1 MNFIGIDLHK
11 KTISICV
18 VNQEREILQRKRFHC
33 SAPERIVAFFET
45 AKPFQA
51 VVEATA
57 SYEWLFKLLE
67 PLSDRM
73 VLAHP
78 KKLRVIAES
87 TRKSDKL
94 DAQVLAEFL
103 ALDMVPQ
110 SHRPTPRQREHR
122 VLVRHRFYVR
132 RRLSSTQTKIRRI
145 LSNYNADRPDLF
157 RAEGQAYLKALAV
170 SKADRFVLDD
180 LMEEWR
186 QFRRRLKTV
195 EKELL
200 SFSQKAPAKEAEA
213 RAVLDTI
220 PGVGAIT
227 VDVVV
232 SELGDVGRFRSQ
244 KKASAFAGLSPGQR
258 ESAGRSK
265 ELGITKEGS
274 RLLRWALVEAAWRLV
289 RFSKRWKTVYEN
301 LAARRGKKK
310 AIVAVARRLLCVMV
324 SMLQTG
330 SRYCPAG
337 IGSAGSRHG

>member
-1 MNFIGIDLHK
+1 MNHVGIDLHK

-18 VNQEREILQRKRFHC
+18 VSQERKVLDRKQFFC
-33 SAPERIVAFFET
+33 SDPKRIVAFFEGLR
-45 AKPFQA
+45 PFQA

-57 SYEWLFKLLE
+57 SYEWLFNLLE
-67 PLSDRM
+67 PLSERM

-103 ALDMVPQ
+103 VMDMIPQ

-132 RRLSSTQTKIRRI
+132 RRQCGTRTKIRRI

-157 RAEGQAYLKALAV
+157 TAKGLAYLKDVDV
-170 SKADRFVLDD
+170 SAADRFVLDD
-180 LMEEWR
+180 LTEEWHA
-186 QFRRRLKTV
+186 FNRRLKAV
-195 EKELL
+195 EKALQ
-200 SFSQKAPAKEAEA
+200 SFAKKAPAQEAEA
-213 RAVLDTI
+213 RAALDTI
-220 PGVGAIT
+220 PGVGSVT
-227 VDVVV
+227 VDVVI
-232 SELGDVGRFRSQ
+232 SELGDVSRFRSA
-244 KKASAFAGLSPGQR
+244 KRVCAYAGLAPGQR

-265 ELGITKEGS
+265 SLGITKEGS

-289 RFSKRWKTVYEN
+289 RFSKRWRTVFDN

-310 AIVAVARRLLCVMV
+310 AIVAVARRLLCVMTA
-324 SMLQTG
+324 MLQNG
-330 SRYCPAG
+330 RAY
-337 IGSAGSRHG
+337 RHAAV

>member
-1 MNFIGIDLHK
+1 MNFVGIDLHK

-18 VNQEREILQRKRFHC
+18 MNQERQVLHRKRFYC
-33 SAPERIVAFFET
+33 SNSEQIVTFFENLR
-45 AKPFQA
+45 PFQA
-51 VVEATA
+51 VAEATA

-73 VLAHP
+73 LLAHP

-103 ALDMVPQ
+103 ALEMIPQ

-122 VLVRHRFYVR
+122 VLVRHRFYIR
-132 RRLSSTQTKIRRI
+132 RRLSGTQTKIRRI

-157 RAEGQAYLKALAV
+157 STEGQAYLRTLTV

-180 LMEEWR
+180 LMEEWH
-186 QFRRRLKTV
+186 QFRRRLKSI
-195 EKELL
+195 EMELL
-200 SFSQKAPAKEAEA
+200 KFSQKASAKEAES

-244 KKASAFAGLSPGQR
+244 KKVSAFAGLSPGQR

-289 RFSKRWKTVYEN
+289 RLSKRWKRIYED

-324 SMLQTG
+324 SMLQAG
-330 SRYCPAG
+330 RPYCPAG
-337 IGSAGSRHG
+337 V